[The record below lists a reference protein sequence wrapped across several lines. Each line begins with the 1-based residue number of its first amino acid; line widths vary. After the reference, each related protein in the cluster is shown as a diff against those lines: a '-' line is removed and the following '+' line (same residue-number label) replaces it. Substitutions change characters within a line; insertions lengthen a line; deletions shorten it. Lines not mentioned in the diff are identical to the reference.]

1 MNDDEKYLFDLNGYL
16 VIEGVLTREEIDI
29 SNQAIDRYSE
39 KMRIRS
45 REERL
50 DGNSDM
56 LRGTHG
62 RGEFGGL
69 LELESP
75 WCDPFRKMLVHPKIV
90 PYLNEILGKGF
101 RMDHQMFL
109 ISMDKGAEGFI
120 FHGSSGPGFDPNQYY
135 IFQNGKMHC
144 GLTVV
149 TVSYTHLTLP
159 TILLV

>member
-1 MNDDEKYLFDLNGYL
+1 
-16 VIEGVLTREEIDI
+16 
-29 SNQAIDRYSE
+29 
-39 KMRIRS
+39 MRIRS

-75 WCDPFRKMLVHPKIV
+75 WCDPFRQMLVHPKIV

-120 FHGSSGPGFDPNQYY
+120 FHGFVVISGLHFATFFETARIQKNM
-135 IFQNGKMHC
+135 FFLMKNK
-144 GLTVV
+144 
-149 TVSYTHLTLP
+149 
-159 TILLV
+159 LVCI